1 MTQHLIPFVTDS
13 PTSQQAASA
22 IKPDAGRLRL
32 KVYDAIMRHGAYGLT
47 DEEGVDATGIAPSTY
62 RPRRIELVEQGKVI
76 DSGQTRLTR
85 AGRKAVVWIAK
96 E

>member
-1 MTQHLIPFVTDS
+1 MTQRTTPFVSDS
-13 PTSQQAASA
+13 PTSQASAEA
-22 IKPDAGRLRL
+22 IKPDAGRLRA
-32 KVYDAIMRHGAYGLT
+32 KVLTAISGYCGLT
-47 DEEGVDATGIAPSTY
+47 DEEGIEATGIAPSTY

-85 AGRKAVVWIAK
+85 AGRKAVVWKAK